1 MNALQWLA
9 RSTTALV
16 LAFGLRAAGAHPMDP
31 LTADEIVAAATLLL
45 NAGAAQRGAVF
56 QAVDL
61 AEPPKH
67 EVLAGRGARMASVF
81 WRQNKQSFR
90 STVNLSAG
98 TFTPPRLIPRSEGQ
112 LGLTISEVIDFS
124 FAFQDRAFLAALARR
139 GITTPAQL
147 QKVFVT
153 PLTPGSFGLPEEARR
168 IVKAQMY
175 YTEGAA
181 INLFARPIE
190 GIQAIIDLDE
200 RRVLQVLDSGVVPIP
215 AATHEFDEASV
226 AAQHRAAP
234 AAQADPHDAAAR
246 AATSASSATSSNG
259 RSGASTFA
267 SSGAPARSSRWSRT
281 TAARSCTR
289 ASLAEVFVPYQ
300 DPDANWFYRTYMDEG
315 EFGFGTLSSPLALGL
330 DVPPNAVLLDGLIS
344 AALPDPTLPVV
355 PLALPRVV
363 GVFERLTGN
372 PAWRHFEQFSGGLY
386 EGRAEV
392 ELVIR
397 SIAQVG
403 NYDYM
408 IDWIFGQNGTI
419 RGEVALTGIDAAKG
433 VQPGAFGRTPF
444 GTPVAPQLVAV
455 NHSHHFNFRLDF
467 DVDGTS
473 NSFLLGKLERRPAAG
488 PRKSVWVVDERIIPS
503 EREGILDHDSAV
515 WKVINPGRR
524 NATGEPVGYAIESH
538 GSVEPLLDPGDYKR
552 AGFIGHPLWITAH
565 HPDELYASGDTPNQN
580 PDTPGLPQY
589 VANNESLANR
599 DIVVWLT
606 MGFHHVPQAEDWPV
620 LSREHLSFELKPSN
634 FFDRNPALDL
644 RRAPFE
650 VR

>member
-1 MNALQWLA
+1 MNALQWPV
-9 RSTTALV
+9 RGMTAL
-16 LAFGLRAAGAHPMDP
+16 LLTFSLCAATGHPMDP
-31 LTADEIVAAATLLL
+31 LTADEIVGAANILL
-45 NAGAAQRGAVF
+45 NGRAAQRGAVF

-67 EVLAGRGARMASVF
+67 DVLAGRGARMASVF

-90 STVNLSAG
+90 STVNLTAG
-98 TFTPPRLIPRSEGQ
+98 TFTPPQPIPRSEGQ

-124 FAFQDRAFLAALARR
+124 FVFQDRAFLAALARR
-139 GITTPAQL
+139 GITSQAQL

-190 GIQAIIDLDE
+190 GMQAIIDLDE
-200 RRVLQVLDSGVVPIP
+200 RRVLQVLDTGVVPIP
-215 AATHEFDEASV
+215 PATHEFDEASV
-226 AAQHRAAP
+226 AASVGLRPPLKPIRMTQPQGRNFTIQGNFIEWQKWRVHLRFERRAGTVLSLVTY
-234 AAQADPHDAAAR
+234 D
-246 AATSASSATSSNG
+246 G
-259 RSGASTFA
+259 RSVLYQ
-267 SSGAPARSSRWSRT
+267 
-281 TAARSCTR
+281 

-330 DVPPNAVLLDGLIS
+330 DVPENAVLLDGLIS
-344 AALPDPTLPVV
+344 AAIPDPARPVV
-355 PLALPRVV
+355 PLALPKVV

-372 PAWRHFEQFSGGLY
+372 PAWRHFEQFSGGRY

-408 IDWIFGQNGTI
+408 IDWIFGQNGVI
-419 RGEVALTGIDAAKG
+419 RGEVSLTGIDAAKA
-433 VQPGAFGRTPF
+433 VPPGAFGRTPF

-467 DVDGTS
+467 DIDGPH
-473 NSFLLGKLERRPAAG
+473 NSFLLGKLERRPAPG
-488 PRKSVWVVDERIIPS
+488 PRKSVWVVDEQIIAS
-503 EREGILDHDSAV
+503 EREGRLEHDSAV
-515 WKVINPGRR
+515 WKVVNPSRR
-524 NATGEPVGYAIESH
+524 NALGEPAGYVIESH
-538 GSVEPLLDPGDYKR
+538 NSVEPLLDRGDYKR

-565 HPDELYASGDTPNQN
+565 HPEELYASGDTPNQN
-580 PDTPGLPQY
+580 PDAPGLPQY
-589 VANNESLANR
+589 VGNHESLANR
-599 DIVVWLT
+599 DIVVWLS

-620 LSREHLSFELKPSN
+620 LSRERLGFELKPSN